1 VNDRAELAQ
10 AAAILRERINRRWM
24 LDGVTIVDPAVTY
37 IDADVEI
44 GPDTVIYPMTFLEG
58 RTRVGAG
65 CQLGPGARIIGSTLG
80 SGVTVQSSLVVEA
93 EIGDETRIGPF
104 ANLRPGC
111 RLGRRVKV
119 GDFVELKN
127 AAVGDGASMA
137 HLSYIG
143 DAEVGEGAN
152 LGASVVTVNYDGR
165 RKYHTRIGAG
175 AFVGCH
181 ATLIAPVEVG
191 EGAYV
196 AAASPVTEDV
206 PPDALAIARSR
217 QTNKEGWAARRRQGG

>member
-1 VNDRAELAQ
+1 
-10 AAAILRERINRRWM
+10 
-24 LDGVTIVDPAVTY
+24 
-37 IDADVEI
+37 
-44 GPDTVIYPMTFLEG
+44 PDTVIYPMTFLEG

-65 CQLGPGARIIGSTLG
+65 CQLGPGARIVDTLLG
-80 SGVTVQSSLVVEA
+80 NGVTVQSSLVVEA

-111 RLGRRVKV
+111 RLGRKVKV
-119 GDFVELKN
+119 GDFVALQN
-127 AAVGDGASMA
+127 AVIGDRVSMA

-165 RKYHTRIGAG
+165 RKSRTQIGAG

-181 ATLIAPVEVG
+181 ATLIAPVTVG
-191 EGAYV
+191 ENAYV
-196 AAASPVTEDV
+196 AAA
-206 PPDALAIARSR
+206 
-217 QTNKEGWAARRRQGG
+217 